1 MATGYTEGK
10 HNDPASTDDRLV
22 RVGTKYQA
30 SAPTVSDGDNA
41 YLLIDSAGRT
51 IVTGPVASDGV
62 STGSPLPIGGD
73 VDDTS
78 PASAGEGD
86 RRTFRS
92 TPEGNQIVELYIN
105 NNSLQPISA
114 MPGASEIKTIRTR
127 AASSTTRST
136 VLTPTSGKAI
146 RIISI
151 KVNYDHTTG
160 LLIEV
165 YFGTSA
171 NIGTNAGKEIS
182 ESVYD
187 MDNYHTHYASWP
199 DGGGPLGAVDDV
211 LSLRATVA
219 AGNTGIIVHYREE

>member
-92 TPEGNQIVELYIN
+92 TPEGNQIVELYKDN
-105 NNSLQPISA
+105 NALSPIAA
-114 MPGASEIKTIRTR
+114 MPGASEVKR
-127 AASSTTRST
+127 AYKGSVSDSTTRVT
-136 VLTPTSGKAI
+136 IFTPTSGKKI

-151 KVNYDHTTG
+151 DISTLTPTAALVEIY
-160 LLIEV
+160 L
-165 YFGTSA
+165 GTAASA
-171 NIGTNAGKEIS
+171 GT
-182 ESVYD
+182 
-187 MDNYHTHYASWP
+187 
-199 DGGGPLGAVDDV
+199 DDTK
-211 LSLRATVA
+211 RIT
-219 AGNTGIIVHYREE
+219 